1 MHRKDKSP
9 HIGLCTSHH
18 ALAVLHTTSHHAYAT
33 SLITL
38 VDLCNES
45 SRSTATT
52 HIPESYVCGEPEDCD
67 HLIFF
72 VQCPR
77 LSWVGGGSNFGCGL
91 REGPT
96 WRWICVYVWT
106 GSCMLS
112 YLENQK
118 CHFVLIR
125 KCLRTLLRF
134 YTLLVPSYV
143 ILVRSLPGAYT
154 EGDRRGREAVG

>member
-77 LSWVGGGSNFGCGL
+77 LSWVGGGGA
-91 REGPT
+91 
-96 WRWICVYVWT
+96 I
-106 GSCMLS
+106 
-112 YLENQK
+112 NQK
-118 CHFVLIR
+118 CYFVLIR

-154 EGDRRGREAVG
+154 EGDRRGREAAG